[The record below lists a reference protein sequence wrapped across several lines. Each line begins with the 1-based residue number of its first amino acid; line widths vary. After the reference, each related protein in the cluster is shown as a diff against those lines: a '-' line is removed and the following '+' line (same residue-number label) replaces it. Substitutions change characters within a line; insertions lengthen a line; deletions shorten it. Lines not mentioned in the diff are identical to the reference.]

1 MPIQVSPLTP
11 VPTEAVQTRYRRIR
25 TPIPVPESIP
35 LIERLR
41 RVEPRSMFGMPPVV
55 WHQAEDFLIRDP
67 YGNQWI
73 DLTSG
78 IVMANSGHC
87 HPRVVQ
93 AIRDQLD
100 SRPIFSYAFPTEV
113 REQALERIAAI
124 APPGLDKA
132 ILFSSGTEATECC
145 LSLMRKHGL
154 GISPNKVGILSI
166 EGSYHG
172 RTLAAKFAGGSP
184 RLVDGLD
191 RASVHQTQLPMPGG
205 AESHGF
211 EADLTQRG
219 VGPKTTAGI
228 ILESIPGWST
238 TPYPQ
243 EYIDELMQWAQKQ
256 RALVAVDEVQTG
268 IGRTGRWFAFEH
280 YGITPDLIACGKG
293 LSSTLPAAAVIG
305 RKDVMDLAEPGE
317 MSSTFGGNPVS
328 AAAVLANLD
337 VMHDEKLVECSAA
350 LGRQLGDVLRKKA
363 EGYGHYVGRLD
374 GRGLFYSLH
383 LRDPETAEPLA
394 ELCDEMAMECVRRGV
409 MLFVTGRGFLKF
421 TPPLSIEQDALV
433 EAVDVVD
440 SVIDEMLPQRHA

>member
-11 VPTEAVQTRYRRIR
+11 VPTEAVETRYRRIR

-41 RVEPRSMFGMPPVV
+41 RMEPRSMFGMPPVV
-55 WHQAEDFLIRDP
+55 WHQAEGFLIRDP

-87 HPRVVQ
+87 HPRVMQ

-100 SRPIFSYAFPTEV
+100 SRLIFSYAFPTEV

-154 GISPNKVGILSI
+154 AISPNKVGILSI

-184 RLVDGLD
+184 GLIDGLD

-205 AESHGF
+205 AETQGF

-219 VGPKTTAGI
+219 VGPETTAGI
-228 ILESIPGWST
+228 ILESIPGFSA

-243 EYIDELMQWAQKQ
+243 EYIDELMHWAQKQ

-337 VMHDEKLVECSAA
+337 VMHDEKLVERSAA

-383 LRDPETAEPLA
+383 LKDPETAEPLA

-421 TPPLSIEQDALV
+421 TPPLSIEQDALE
-433 EAVDVVD
+433 EAVDVVG
-440 SVIDEMLPQRHA
+440 SVIDEMLPQGRA

>member
-1 MPIQVSPLTP
+1 MPIQVSSLTP
-11 VPTEAVQTRYRRIR
+11 VPTEPVQTRYRRIR
-25 TPIPVPESIP
+25 TPIPVPESIE

-41 RVEPRSMFGMPPVV
+41 KVEARSIHGMPPVV
-55 WHQAEDFLIRDP
+55 WQQAEGFLIRDP

-100 SRPIFSYAFPTEV
+100 SGLIFTYAFPTEV
-113 REQALERIAAI
+113 RERALQRIASI

-145 LSLMRKHGL
+145 ISLMRKHGL
-154 GISPNKVGILSI
+154 AISPNKVGILSI
-166 EGSYHG
+166 ESSYHG
-172 RTLAAKFAGGSP
+172 QTLSAKFAGGSP
-184 RLVDGLD
+184 GPTDGLD
-191 RASVHQTQLPMPGG
+191 RASVDQIQLPIPGG
-205 AESHGF
+205 AESQGF
-211 EADLTQRG
+211 EADVEQSG
-219 VGPKTTAGI
+219 VHSETTAGI
-228 ILESIPGWST
+228 ILESIPGYST
-238 TPYPQ
+238 TPYPPG
-243 EYIDELMQWAQKQ
+243 YMDELMHWAQKQ
-256 RALVAVDEVQTG
+256 RALVAVDEVQAG

-293 LSSTLPAAAVIG
+293 LSSTLPASAVIG

-337 VMHDEKLVECSAA
+337 VMQDEKLVERSAA
-350 LGRQLGDVLRKKA
+350 LGQQLGDLLRKKT
-363 EGYGHYVGRLD
+363 ERYGQYVGRLD

-383 LRDPETAEPLA
+383 LKDPETAEPLA
-394 ELCDEMAMECVRRGV
+394 ELCDEMAMEGVRRGV

-421 TPPLSIEQDALV
+421 TPPLNIEQDALV
-433 EAVDVVD
+433 EAVDVVG
-440 SVIDEMLPQRHA
+440 SVIDEMLPQART

>member
-1 MPIQVSPLTP
+1 MPIRVSSLTP
-11 VPTEAVQTRYRRIR
+11 VPTEPVETRYRRIR
-25 TPIPVPESIP
+25 TPIPVPESIE

-41 RVEPRSMFGMPPVV
+41 KVEARSIHGMPPVV
-55 WHQAEDFLIRDP
+55 WHQAEGFLIRDP

-78 IVMANSGHC
+78 TVMANSGHC

-100 SRPIFSYAFPTEV
+100 SGLIFTYAFPTEV
-113 REQALERIAAI
+113 RERALQRIASI

-145 LSLMRKHGL
+145 MSLMRKHGL
-154 GISPNKVGILSI
+154 AISPNKVGILSI
-166 EGSYHG
+166 ESSYHG
-172 RTLAAKFAGGSP
+172 RTLSAKFAGGSP
-184 RLVDGLD
+184 GRADGLD
-191 RASVHQTQLPMPGG
+191 RASVDQTQLPIPGG
-205 AESHGF
+205 AESQGF
-211 EADLTQRG
+211 EADLEQSG
-219 VGPKTTAGI
+219 VHPETIAGI
-228 ILESIPGWST
+228 ILESIPGYST

-243 EYIDELMQWAQKQ
+243 GYMDELMRWAQKQ
-256 RALVAVDEVQTG
+256 GALVAVDEVQAG
-268 IGRTGRWFAFEH
+268 IGRTGHWFAFEH

-293 LSSTLPAAAVIG
+293 LSSTLPASAVIG
-305 RKDVMDLAEPGE
+305 RKEVMDLAEPGE

-337 VMHDEKLVECSAA
+337 VMQDEKLVEQSAA
-350 LGRQLGDVLRKKA
+350 LGQQLGDILRKKT
-363 EGYGHYVGRLD
+363 EKYGHYVSRPE

-383 LRDPETAEPLA
+383 LKDPETAEPLA
-394 ELCDEMAMECVRRGV
+394 ELCDEMALECVRRGV

-433 EAVDVVD
+433 EAVDVVG
-440 SVIDEMLPQRHA
+440 SVIDEMLPQAPT